1 MTSMEKAELLKKT
14 IYQLYS
20 KEGRSKSY
28 ISRLL
33 DINRTTITKKIRE
46 WELPEPNPTRH
57 VKPSTKKHIAKHK
70 QQILSLLVCD
80 TSLDEIVERT
90 KVNRGE
96 LLDTFFKL
104 DTDLCR
110 AYNNWK
116 KRQQKPLLRTCKYAE
131 IDGEV
136 WKEVLGYSGYEV
148 STKGRVRQ
156 QGKNGSGYYLTQPYF
171 NQEIGLDYVAF
182 VKSSGEIKRLCLP
195 RVIAQTF
202 IPHDSALTK
211 VKHKD
216 GNVRNNSVSNLEWT
230 A

>member
-33 DINRTTITKKIRE
+33 DINRTTIARKIRE

-57 VKPSTKKHIAKHK
+57 VKPSTRKCIAKHK
-70 QQILSLLVCD
+70 QQILSLLIHD
-80 TSLDEIVERT
+80 ALLEEIAERT
-90 KVNRGE
+90 KVNQGE
-96 LLDTFFKL
+96 LLNTFFKL

-110 AYNNWK
+110 AYNDWK
-116 KRQQKPLLRTCKYAE
+116 KRQQKPLLRTCAYAE

-136 WKEVLGYSGYEV
+136 WKEMLGYDGYEV

-156 QGKNGSGYYLTQPYF
+156 HSKNGDGYNLTQPYF

-202 IPHDSALTK
+202 IPHDSTLTK

-216 GNVRNNSVSNLEWT
+216 GNMRNNDVDNLKWVV
-230 A
+230 

>member
-1 MTSMEKAELLKKT
+1 MEKAELLKKT

-28 ISRLL
+28 TSRLL
-33 DINRTTITKKIRE
+33 DINRTTIARKIRE
-46 WELPEPNPTRH
+46 WELPEPKPTRH
-57 VKPSTKKHIAKHK
+57 VKPSTRKHIAKHK
-70 QQILSLLVCD
+70 QQILSLLAHDVP
-80 TSLDEIVERT
+80 LDEIVERV
-90 KVNRGE
+90 KVNQGE

-116 KRQQKPLLRTCKYAE
+116 KRQQKPLLRTYKYAE

-182 VKSSGEIKRLCLP
+182 VKSNGEIKRLCLP

>member
-33 DINRTTITKKIRE
+33 DINRTTIARKIRE
-46 WELPEPNPTRH
+46 WELPEPKPTRH
-57 VKPSTKKHIAKHK
+57 VKPSTRKCIAKHK
-70 QQILSLLVCD
+70 QQILSLLTCD
-80 TSLDEIVERT
+80 TSLDKIVERT

-104 DTDLCR
+104 DADLCR
-110 AYNNWK
+110 AYNDWK
-116 KRQQKPLLRTCKYAE
+116 KRQQKTLPRTCKYAE
-131 IDGEV
+131 IDGEI
-136 WKEVLGYSGYEV
+136 WKEVLGYDGYEV

-156 QGKNGSGYYLTQPYF
+156 HGKNGDGYYLMQPYF

-182 VKSSGEIKRLCLP
+182 VESSGEIKRLCLP

-202 IPHDSALTK
+202 IPHDLTLTK

-216 GNVRNNSVSNLEWT
+216 GNMRNNDVNNLEWV